1 MSNDKNP
8 TCAER
13 IDSAYTSRMDAIAP
27 DFDEMELA
35 QLVKLASDHGVTLDT
50 PDEDDD
56 EDDITE
62 AARETIRD
70 AWPEVISGMAL
81 GVSTM
86 TVYRVDLSCGG
97 PADWLELNWDGD
109 GWDGGRYVYQ
119 DWYDSAARRFDSSTA
134 ERIADAFGIYPDA
147 N

>member
-1 MSNDKNP
+1 MSNDTKNP

-13 IDSAYTSRMDAIAP
+13 IASALESRMSAIAP
-27 DFDEMELA
+27 DLDDMELA
-35 QLVKLASDHGVTLDT
+35 QLVELAEYHGITLDA

-62 AARETIRD
+62 AVRDTIRD
-70 AWPEVISGMAL
+70 ELDPSAIVL
-81 GVSTM
+81 GISTM

-97 PADWLELNWDGD
+97 PADWLELNWDGS

-119 DWYDSAARRFDSSTA
+119 DWYDSAERRIDSATA
-134 ERIADAFGIYPDA
+134 ERIAEAFGIYPDA